1 MPNLV
6 DNILNL
12 VGPHDRIA
20 QLHDGAKANNFLQ
33 TVKPLSEY
41 SLEQATQKWGVKWE
55 IQNPLVSMHNDEDWY
70 GDDKWCLSMQFE
82 SPWSPPTG
90 AYRILNE
97 EGLDVCAYFMD
108 TGGGDYGGTYRN
120 GELLTYELKD
130 LPAEVIHI
138 FNKCYDFDHIM
149 NVA

>member
-6 DNILNL
+6 DNILSL
-12 VGPHDRIA
+12 VGPYDRIA
-20 QLHDGAKANNFLQ
+20 QLCEGAEENKFLQ
-33 TVKPLSEY
+33 TVKPLSKS
-41 SLEQATQKWGVKWE
+41 SLEQATHTWGVKWE
-55 IQNPLVSMHNDEDWY
+55 IQNPLVHMHNDVY
-70 GDDKWCLSMQFE
+70 GYGEERWSLEMQFE

-97 EGLDVCAYFMD
+97 EGLDVSAYFMD

-130 LPAEVIHI
+130 LPDDVKKI
-138 FNKCYDFDHIM
+138 FNETYDFDHVM
-149 NVA
+149 NAA

>member
-12 VGPHDRIA
+12 VGPYDRIA
-20 QLHDGAKANNFLQ
+20 ELREGAENNKFLQ
-33 TVKPLSEY
+33 TVKPLSDS
-41 SLEQATQKWGVKWE
+41 SLEQATQTWGVKWE
-55 IQNPLVSMHNDEDWY
+55 IQNPIVSMVKHDDWY
-70 GDDKWCLSMQFE
+70 GDDKWCLAMQFE

-97 EGLDVCAYFMD
+97 EGLDVFAYFMD
-108 TGGGDYGGTYRN
+108 TGGGDYGGTYSN

-130 LPAEVIHI
+130 LPDDVIHI
-138 FNKCYDFDHIM
+138 FNETYDFDHVM